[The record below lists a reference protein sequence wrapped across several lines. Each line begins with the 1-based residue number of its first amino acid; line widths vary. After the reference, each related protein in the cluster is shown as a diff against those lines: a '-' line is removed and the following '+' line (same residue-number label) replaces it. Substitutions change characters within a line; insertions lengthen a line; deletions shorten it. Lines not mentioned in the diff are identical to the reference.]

1 LLGVERFHRLLLE
14 QSAITPGC
22 RVLEVGCG
30 TGNLAILA
38 KRLYPAAEVIG
49 TDPDLKA
56 LARARRKAGRD
67 GLQVAFEPAYAEALP
82 FPDASFDRVLSALML
97 HHLPRD
103 AKVPALREIRR
114 VLKPG
119 GSLHL
124 ADFDHGDQARGLH
137 GFLASLLHGRRG
149 PSAQATV
156 VGLMGEA
163 GLADPREVARVA
175 SVMGRVTYFRAARA
189 P

>member
-1 LLGVERFHRLLLE
+1 MLE
-14 QSAITPGC
+14 I
-22 RVLEVGCG
+22 GCG

-38 KRLYPAAEVIG
+38 RRLYPAAEVIG

-56 LARARRKAGRD
+56 LARARRKAARA
-67 GLQVAFEPAYAEALP
+67 GLQVAFEPAYADALP

-97 HHLPRD
+97 HHLPRGV
-103 AKVPALREIRR
+103 KLPALREIQR
-114 VLKPG
+114 VLQPG

-149 PSAQATV
+149 PSPQSAV
-156 VGLMGEA
+156 LSLMREA
-163 GLADPREVARVA
+163 GFADPREVARVA
-175 SVMGRVTYFRAARA
+175 SVLGRVSYFRAARV
-189 P
+189 PRP

>member
-1 LLGVERFHRLLLE
+1 MLE
-14 QSAITPGC
+14 I
-22 RVLEVGCG
+22 GCG

-56 LARARRKAGRD
+56 LVRARRKAGRA
-67 GLQVAFEPAYAEALP
+67 GLQLEFEPAYAEALP

-97 HHLPRD
+97 HHLPKGV
-103 AKVPALREIRR
+103 KVPALREVRR

-124 ADFDHGDQARGLH
+124 ADFDHGDQSRGLH
-137 GFLASLLHGRRG
+137 GFLASVLHGRRG
-149 PSAQATV
+149 PSVETAV
-156 VGLMGEA
+156 LGLMREA
-163 GLADPREVARVA
+163 GLDEPREISRRASLVGRVA
-175 SVMGRVTYFRAARA
+175 YFRAVRA
-189 P
+189 PAR